1 MIVGLGINIDD
12 RATKNFYQFA
22 RQIGIRHVTIAS
34 PDEDIFPNVK
44 KEGYWTLDDI
54 LSYREYLERFGL
66 EIEAFENMPVYNWF
80 DIILDGPRRSDHID
94 KFKRSIKNMGAA
106 GIKHLGFN
114 FSIAGVY
121 GRVNEANARGYA
133 LTPTFD
139 QSYGLHNLPIQK
151 GWVMGKKADMAAPE
165 EMLPPVSLEVMKNR
179 LDRFLDD
186 ILPAC
191 EDANVNIAFHPE
203 DPPVGEMRGVA
214 RVLINPERYN
224 ELFLKNRSNKLKI
237 EFCQGVFSEMDGDI
251 YEHIRSFASRDL
263 IAYGHFRN
271 VSGKIPRYYENFV
284 DAGDVDMI
292 KAAKVYHECGFQGVL
307 IPDHTPEVLT
317 ATPRQTGMAF
327 QIGYMRAIFK
337 AIGALEE

>member
-1 MIVGLGINIDD
+1 MIVGLGVNIDD

-22 RQIGIRHVTIAS
+22 RQIGIRHVTVAR
-34 PDEDIFPNVK
+34 PDEDIFPNVR

-54 LSYREYLERFGL
+54 LRYQEHLKGFGL
-66 EIEAFENMPVYNWF
+66 EIEAFENMPSYNWF
-80 DIILDGPRRSDHID
+80 DIILDGPKRPEHIE
-94 KFKRSIKNMGAA
+94 KFRRSIKNMGAI

-121 GRVNEANARGYA
+121 GRIMETNARGHA
-133 LTPTFD
+133 LTPVFD
-139 QSYGLHNLPIQK
+139 ESYGLHNLPIQK
-151 GWVMGKKADMAAPE
+151 GWVMGSKADPDASE
-165 EMLPPVSLEVMKNR
+165 EILPPVPLEVMKDR
-179 LDRFLDD
+179 LDRFLND

-203 DPPVGEMRGVA
+203 DPPVEEMRGAA

-224 ELFLKNRSNKLKI
+224 ELFLKHTSGKLKV
-237 EFCQGVFSEMDGDI
+237 EFCQGVFTEMGGNI

-271 VSGKIPRYYENFV
+271 VNGKVPRYYENFI

-292 KAAKVYHECGFQGVL
+292 KAAKIYHESGFHGVL
-307 IPDHTPEVLT
+307 IPDHTPEVST
-317 ATPRQTGMAF
+317 AAPRQTGMAF
-327 QIGYMRAIFK
+327 QVGYMRAIFK
-337 AIGALEE
+337 AIDALEE